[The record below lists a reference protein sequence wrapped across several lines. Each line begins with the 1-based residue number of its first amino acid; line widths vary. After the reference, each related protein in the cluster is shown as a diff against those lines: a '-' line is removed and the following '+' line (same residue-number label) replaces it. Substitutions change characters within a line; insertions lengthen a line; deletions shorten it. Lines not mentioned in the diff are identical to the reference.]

1 MELISHI
8 SDELFFN
15 KGKFINMKKSIL
27 MLSVLFAISAKADH
41 HKKINVELSDVD
53 KCYSKVVDKYPG
65 HVVSM
70 ESEIE
75 DGRLIYEFDV
85 KTKDGREVEVECDA
99 RKHTLH
105 DDEVELKKGDKKFAA
120 AAKISESEAEKIAL
134 KQYNGKIVDREYAM
148 ENGKPVYEFD
158 IYVAKK
164 GHEYEVEVDAV
175 TGEILEVEMEL
186 YDIGSED

>member
-1 MELISHI
+1 
-8 SDELFFN
+8 
-15 KGKFINMKKSIL
+15 MKKTL
-27 MLSVLFAISAKADH
+27 LALSLIAATTAQAEH
-41 HKKINVELSDVD
+41 HKKVELSDID
-53 KCYSKVVDKYPG
+53 KCFMNAVEKYPG
-65 HVVSM
+65 HVLSM

-105 DDEVELKKGDKKFAA
+105 DDEVELKKGDKKFAD